1 MPINNKNKP
10 KNYMNMKVQSQK
22 RHQDREKSK
31 RDKQTAENY

>member
-22 RHQDREKSK
+22 KTLGQGE
-31 RDKQTAENY
+31 E